1 MEVTDPLLDCLEIV
15 CKLQERHFSPTE
27 ATAGLPLENGVLTPS
42 LFVRAAEQL
51 GFSAKISRKDLS
63 QISGVGLPAVLIL
76 KNNNACV
83 LSKKL
88 KKGRYEILLSE
99 SGGANEV
106 TEKELSEDYSG
117 YVINLQPSFDY
128 EHRADEFEPLDTKS
142 WFWDT
147 FWENKGIYAHVLI
160 AAFLTNLFVLV
171 APLFIMNVYDRV
183 VPNQAVTTLWVLT
196 IAAAV
201 FFIFDLLA
209 RILRHYLV
217 DLAARRSDLKLSSR
231 LFKQFLG
238 LRLAQKPQSAGTV
251 SFYFNEFEALR
262 EFFTSATFVGLIDI
276 PFITLFLAAVWF
288 IGGKLVL
295 VPLLAI
301 PVVIIFAIFFEIPAR
316 RAVQEAFAGVSFKS
330 AVLVEAILGMEE
342 IKSMAAE
349 NLVQRKWED
358 SVEKTNRAAT
368 ASRFYSALTMNFT
381 VWIQQLVVIGVV
393 VFGVYLI
400 TEGSLT
406 VGGLIAATILSGRA
420 MMLGQVANLL
430 NRLERSRVSL
440 KGLNKIMGLPTDRG
454 LREKFLNMPSVKG
467 DIELSEVSFTYPDEQ
482 TPAVDKVSFEVKSG
496 ERIGVIGRIGSG
508 KTTLLKLMVGFYDP
522 ASGAIRVDGIDNT
535 EIDPTD
541 LRRGVQYLSGNSLL
555 FYGSIRENIMMA
567 RPTASDDD
575 FIRAVTIAGV
585 DKFASKHPM
594 GFDMQVGERGGLLSS
609 GQRQAVALARALI
622 TDSPV
627 LLLDEPTGSVDN
639 TFEQDF
645 IEAIKTVLE
654 NKTLIVVTHRA
665 SLLALVDRVI
675 VMDSGHVVADGPRDE
690 ILEKLNKATVQKQVP
705 TADDE

>member
-1 MEVTDPLLDCLEIV
+1 MGVTDPLLDCLEIV

-27 ATAGLPLENGVLTPS
+27 ATAGLPLEEGVLTPS

-51 GFSAKISRKDLS
+51 GFSAKISKKQMS
-63 QISGVGLPAVLIL
+63 QISAVGLPAVLIL
-76 KNNNACV
+76 NNNNACV

-88 KKGRYEILLSE
+88 KKNQYEILLSD
-99 SGGANEV
+99 SGGANIV
-106 TEKELSEDYSG
+106 TEKELAEDYSG

-128 EHRADEFEPLDTKS
+128 EHRADEYEPLDTKS

-147 FWENKGIYAHVLI
+147 FWENKGVYGHVLI
-160 AAFLTNLFVLV
+160 AAFLTNIFVLV

-183 VPNQAVTTLWVLT
+183 VPNQAITTLWVLT
-196 IAAAV
+196 IAAVV
-201 FFIFDLLA
+201 FFIFDLIA

-231 LFKQFLG
+231 LFKQFIG
-238 LRLAQKPQSAGTV
+238 LRLAQKPQSAGTA

-276 PFITLFLAAVWF
+276 PFISLFLVAIWF
-288 IGGKLVL
+288 IGGNIVL

-301 PVVIIFAIFFEIPAR
+301 PIVIIFAIFFEIPAR

-330 AVLVEAILGMEE
+330 AVLVESILGMEE

-349 NLVQRKWED
+349 NQVQRKWEE

-368 ASRFYSALTMNFT
+368 SSRFYSALTMNFT

-393 VFGVYLI
+393 VYGVYLI
-400 TEGSLT
+400 ADGSMT

-440 KGLNKIMGLPTDRG
+440 KGLNKIMSLPTDRG
-454 LREKFLNMPSVKG
+454 LREKFLHMPTIKG
-467 DIELSEVSFTYPDEQ
+467 DMNLSEVSFTYPDEQ
-482 TPAVDKVSFEVKSG
+482 MPAIDNISIDVKAG
-496 ERIGVIGRIGSG
+496 ERIGIIGRIGSG
-508 KTTLLKLMVGFYDP
+508 KTTLLKMIVGFFDP
-522 ASGAIRVDGIDNT
+522 SNGSIRIDGIDNT

-541 LRRGVQYLSGNSLL
+541 LRRNVQYLSGNSVL
-555 FYGSIRENIMMA
+555 FYGSIRDNIMMA

-575 FIRAVTIAGV
+575 FIKAVTIAGV

-609 GQRQAVALARALI
+609 GQRQAVALARALV

-645 IEAIKTVLE
+645 IDAMKTVLE
-654 NKTLIVVTHRA
+654 DKTLLVVTHRA

-675 VMDSGHVVADGPRDE
+675 VMDSGHVVADGPRE
-690 ILEKLNKATVQKQVP
+690 EVMAKLNKATVQKQVP